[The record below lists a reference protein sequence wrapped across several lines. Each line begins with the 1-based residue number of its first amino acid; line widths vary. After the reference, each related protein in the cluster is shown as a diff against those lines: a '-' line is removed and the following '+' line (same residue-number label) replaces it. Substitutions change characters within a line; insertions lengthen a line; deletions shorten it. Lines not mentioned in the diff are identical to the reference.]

1 MGALAGG
8 RSDSVELLAAGDDRL
23 VVKIKHGA
31 WWADQLVR
39 AVPVTAA
46 LRDAG
51 YPAPEVRGHGPL
63 GADRFYF
70 ATEYFAGEAPERL
83 DAALTEDILAAVER
97 QAAVC
102 PPEVRDWSTMIRAFL
117 NGGVADH
124 RFDPSVAALVDRALD
139 LVERP
144 VPALPTGEFVHGDFA
159 AYNLLATGGRL
170 RGVVD
175 VEAFGRSTRT
185 IDLVALLAS
194 AITTG
199 ADQTITNQIAAAA
212 IAASD
217 RATFRACLAHRA
229 LALLLTDPTTGADL
243 VPQLLARAT

>member
-1 MGALAGG
+1 
-8 RSDSVELLAAGDDRL
+8 
-23 VVKIKHGA
+23 VKIKQGA

-39 AVPVTAA
+39 AVSVTAA

-63 GADRFYF
+63 GGDRFYF
-70 ATEYFAGEAPERL
+70 ATEYFAGEAPARL
-83 DAALTEDILAAVER
+83 DAALTKDILAAVER

-117 NGGVADH
+117 DGGVADH
-124 RFDPSVAALVDRALD
+124 RFDPSVAALVGRALE
-139 LVERP
+139 LVDRP
-144 VPALPTGEFVHGDFA
+144 LPALPTGEFVHGDFA
-159 AYNLLATGGRL
+159 TYNLLATGGRL

-175 VEAFGRSTRT
+175 VEAFGRGTRT

-199 ADQTITNQIAAAA
+199 ADQTVTKLIAAAA
-212 IAASD
+212 VAASD

-243 VPQLLARAT
+243 VPRLLARAT